1 MSYMGVVRPT
11 IALTSAD
18 IADDAVITAKIND
31 DAVTAAK
38 IATNAV
44 DTAEIAADAVEAS
57 ELADDAVDTAAV
69 ADNAITLAKMAGL
82 VRGKIIVGDS
92 SGDPSALTVGSAN
105 QVLTSDGT
113 DAAWAA
119 ASGTT
124 INNNAAYS
132 VIVGSGTANTL
143 EAESG
148 LTYNTPGATD
158 FAVNTNDFFV
168 DGSVSRVGIG
178 TTSPDEILD
187 IDMGSG
193 TNNADMPMVQGS
205 GTEAGWQMNC
215 TGTGGKNWHW
225 HSTGGTSGA
234 GQGNM
239 ILYNVTD
246 ATVAVV
252 VTSTGNVGITGG
264 TTAFTPSSTLTVT
277 GSVSKSSGS
286 FQIDHPLPAK
296 KDTHWLVHSFVES
309 PKADLIYRDKVD
321 LVNGSATVN
330 IDTAAGMTDGTFVL
344 LCDDVQCFTSNETDW
359 DAVKGSVSGNILT
372 IECQNTSSTATI
384 SWMVIGDRK
393 DEHMTDSGTSWTD
406 GNGKP
411 IVEPLKEELVE
422 PPLGS
427 GSTYG

>member
-1 MSYMGVVRPT
+1 M
-11 IALTSAD
+11 ALTKVKTD
-18 IADDAVITAKIND
+18 IVADDAV
-31 DAVTAAK
+31 
-38 IATNAV
+38 
-44 DTAEIAADAVEAS
+44 
-57 ELADDAVDTAAV
+57 
-69 ADNAITLAKMAGL
+69 TLPKMAGL
-82 VRGKIIVGDS
+82 ARGKIIYGDA
-92 SGDPSALTVGSAN
+92 SGDPAALAVGSNGQAL
-105 QVLTSDGT
+105 VSDGT
-113 DAAWAA
+113 DISWGSAGAALTGSTVTGA
-119 ASGTT
+119 
-124 INNNAAYS
+124 NALA
-132 VIVGSGTANTL
+132 GEAN
-143 EAESG
+143 
-148 LTYNTPGATD
+148 LTFDGAD
-158 FAVNTNDFFV
+158 FAVNTDDFFV

-178 TTSPDEILD
+178 TTSPDKILD
-187 IDMGSG
+187 ISNAG
-193 TNNADMPMVQGS
+193 NNADMPIVQS
-205 GTEAGWQMNC
+205 SASEAGWQMHC
-215 TGTGGKNWHW
+215 TGTGGKNWNW
-225 HSTGGTSGA
+225 HSTGGASGA
-234 GQGNM
+234 GQGKM
-239 ILYNVTD
+239 ILYNLTD
-246 ATVAVV
+246 AAIAMV
-252 VTSTGNVGITGG
+252 VTAAGNVGITGG

-411 IVEPLKEELVE
+411 IVEPLKEELVD